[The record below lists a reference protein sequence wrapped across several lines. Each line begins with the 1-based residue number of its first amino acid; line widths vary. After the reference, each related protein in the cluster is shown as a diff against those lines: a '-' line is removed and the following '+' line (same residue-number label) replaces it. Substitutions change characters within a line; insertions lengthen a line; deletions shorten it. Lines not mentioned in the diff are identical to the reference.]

1 MRDVRQ
7 AQISPLLGD
16 RVRRLLGARGWP
28 RGLLVRRTVALVLIG
43 FAVVLAFRPSGSVEQ
58 PTARIVVAGH
68 DLAPGVT
75 VAAADVVVRATPPNL
90 VPAGA
95 LTSVNAVIGHVLGG
109 ALRAGEP
116 ITDVR
121 LVDPADTALADGG
134 PGASAVPV
142 RLADPGVA
150 DLLHPGIK
158 VDVVTVDPDQ
168 AGNPLLAADA
178 IVLTVRDADQG
189 PGQHGRLVVLA
200 LPQQLATRVAAVSL
214 RQPVTVTLR

>member
-1 MRDVRQ
+1 VREVRQ

-16 RVRRLLGARGWP
+16 RIRRLLGARGWP
-28 RGLLVRRTVALVLIG
+28 RGLLVRRIMALALIG
-43 FAVVLAFRPSGSVEQ
+43 LAVLLAFAPAGSAQPPS
-58 PTARIVVAGH
+58 TRIVVADH
-68 DLAPGVT
+68 DLGPGVT
-75 VAAADVVVRATPPNL
+75 VSAADVAVREMPRDL
-90 VPAGA
+90 VPAGT
-95 LTSVNAVIGHVLGG
+95 LTSVNAVVGHVLGG

-121 LVDPADTALADGG
+121 LVDPADTALATGG

-142 RLADPGVA
+142 RLADPAVA
-150 DLLHPGIK
+150 DLLHPGIR
-158 VDVVTVDPDQ
+158 VDVVTTDPDQ
-168 AGNPLLAADA
+168 AGNPLLASDA

-189 PGQHGRLVVLA
+189 PGQPGRLVVLA